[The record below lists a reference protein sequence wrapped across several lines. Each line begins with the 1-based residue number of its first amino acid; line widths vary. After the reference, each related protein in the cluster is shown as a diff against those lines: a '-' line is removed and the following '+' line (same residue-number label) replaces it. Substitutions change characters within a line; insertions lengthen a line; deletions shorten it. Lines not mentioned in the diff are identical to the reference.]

1 MWLPKYTKY
10 TPNNENA
17 QYISAV
23 NLNVLTDYVQN
34 HFGAGARIILSEQG
48 FTSREGEEYQAAGAS
63 AYTFYAAQFNNMIDA
78 VIFRSYET
86 DPNDEGSGS
95 RTKRSRGQGTTGR

>member
-34 HFGAGARIILSEQG
+34 HFGAGTRIILSEQG
-48 FTSREGEEYQAAGAS
+48 FTSREGEEYQAAAL

-86 DPNDEGSGS
+86 DPNDEGLDLGL
-95 RTKRSRGQGTTGR
+95 KEAGGR